1 MHKTFNDLPLKIR
14 EYSIQ
19 ILAQQLA
26 DSFDL
31 YSQIKQ
37 AHWTVRGRDFIA
49 LHELFDSVAS
59 HVLEAVDLIA
69 ERIQQLGGTA
79 QGTVRVSAQKSS
91 LSEYPLTIT
100 VSLDHVTAL
109 SKVLSQFAKRV
120 RSDIDLL
127 ALQDTITADM
137 LTEIMR
143 SVDKDLWFI
152 ESHLEQN

>member
-1 MHKTFNDLPLKIR
+1 MHKTFNDLPLKTR
-14 EYSIQ
+14 EHSIQ
-19 ILAQQLA
+19 ILSHQLA

-37 AHWTVRGRDFIA
+37 AHWTVRGSGFIS
-49 LHELFDSVAS
+49 LHELFDSVAG

-69 ERIQQLGGTA
+69 ERIQQLGGRA

-91 LSEYPLTIT
+91 LSEYPLTIA
-100 VSLDHVTAL
+100 SPSDHVTAVSKAL
-109 SKVLSQFAKRV
+109 SHFAKQV
-120 RSDIDLL
+120 RHDINLI
-127 ALQDTITADM
+127 APTDTITADM

-152 ESHLEQN
+152 ESNLDNI

>member
-1 MHKTFNDLPLKIR
+1 MHKTFNDLPLKVR
-14 EYSIQ
+14 EHSIQ
-19 ILAQQLA
+19 ILGQQLA

-37 AHWTVRGRDFIA
+37 AHWTVRGPDFIA

-79 QGTVRVSAQKSS
+79 RGTVRVSAQKSS

-109 SKVLSQFAKRV
+109 SKVLSQFAKQV
-120 RSDIDLL
+120 RSDIDLI
-127 ALQDTITADM
+127 APQDTITADM

-143 SVDKDLWFI
+143 NVDKDLWFI
-152 ESHLEQN
+152 ESHLKQN